1 MPSTC
6 RAIWSALLF
15 SPLPAAT
22 TSALAQDTP
31 KEIVIGEERSI
42 HSAILNED
50 RRILVGTPANYEQG
64 DARYPVMFVLDGDA
78 HFHHTTGLTKALAW
92 NRFVPDLLVVA
103 ISNTDRTRDL
113 TPPSRD
119 PIAAQQMPTHGGA
132 ANFRSFVGDELIPW
146 VDANYRTRPYRILVG
161 HSFGGLF
168 AIDTLLT
175 RPELF
180 NAYIAISPS
189 LQWDDQH
196 LVERADAFFDA
207 TKELNST
214 LFMTAGNE
222 GNALLGGVRKLSG
235 VLDEKAPHGFA
246 WHFEH
251 MPAESHG
258 SVPMRSTYQGLEF
271 VFADWTMR
279 NAFDTYESYGLDAI
293 DGFYAKRDKKYGFDG
308 GFPNQTIAQLVQR
321 LLVARRFDDAAD
333 VLSHYRGKLR
343 PPLELLFRLANG
355 FREQGKPGQA
365 IEWYRQ
371 ALEADAGNEAARNAL
386 AELGQNVAN

>member
-6 RAIWSALLF
+6 RAIWSAFLF
-15 SPLPAAT
+15 SPLLAAT

-31 KEIVIGEERSI
+31 KGIVIGEERSI
-42 HSAILNED
+42 HSAILKED
-50 RRILVGTPANYEQG
+50 RRILIGTPTNYEQG
-64 DARYPVMFVLDGDA
+64 DARYPVMFVLDGDG
-78 HFHHTTGLTKALAW
+78 HFHYTTGLTKFLAW
-92 NRFVPDLLVVA
+92 NGFMPGVLVVA
-103 ISNTDRTRDL
+103 IPNTDRTRDL
-113 TPPSRD
+113 SPPSRD
-119 PIAAQQMPTHGGA
+119 PRAAQQMPTHGGA
-132 ANFRSFVGDELIPW
+132 ANFRSFIADELIPW
-146 VDANYRTRPYRILVG
+146 VDASYRTRPYRILVG

-175 RPELF
+175 RPDLF

-196 LVERADAFFDA
+196 LVERAEAFFDA

-222 GNALLGGVRKLSG
+222 GGALLGGVRKLSG

-246 WHFEH
+246 WQFEH
-251 MPAESHG
+251 MPAELHN

-271 VFADWTMR
+271 IFADWTLR
-279 NAFDTYESYGLDAI
+279 DAFGTYESYGLDAI

-308 GFPNQTIAQLVQR
+308 GFPSQTIAQLAQR
-321 LLVARRFDDAAD
+321 LLVARRLDDAAA

-355 FREQGKPGQA
+355 FREQGKPEQA

-371 ALEADAGNEAARNAL
+371 ALAVDAGNEAARKAL